1 MLGACVFGAVP
12 SAAQRSPGESL
23 PVHAVTLDNGMRILL
38 LPRGGPPTVSFVLQF
53 AVGGVHERLGTT
65 GIAHLL
71 EHMLFKGTET
81 IGTTDVEAERQLF
94 VLMDEAHDELLL
106 ARADRNEKR
115 VGDLS
120 QRIAELEDEAR
131 VYVESNEFD
140 RILSRAGA
148 RGLNAMTTNESTM
161 YFVDLPANR
170 IELFFALEA
179 DRMANPVFREFYSER
194 DVVTEERRLRIETNP
209 TGLLLEAHMRA
220 AFTLHPYGVP
230 VVGYMSDLETMSRA
244 DVRAYY
250 RRFYGPN
257 NAVLAVVGNFDV
269 AEVEDWARRYL
280 GPIPRGEVPP
290 PVLAEEPAQRGERRV
305 NIEWDAQPQ
314 LRIGW
319 HVPSSLHED
328 APALAVLSSILTGG
342 RTTYLHRRLVIEERI
357 ATSIFSSMGPGSLYP
372 QLFQI
377 EATPV
382 YPATTADLERA
393 IYDEIVE
400 VARKGPTSAEVER
413 VSNQIAAGAVRRIES
428 NLGLAFQIAGSES
441 LFGDWRETFRSSA
454 RLRRVTP
461 DDVRRVADQY
471 LRVANRTVATL
482 VKSGPSSPW

>member
-1 MLGACVFGAVP
+1 
-12 SAAQRSPGESL
+12 
-23 PVHAVTLDNGMRILL
+23 
-38 LPRGGPPTVSFVLQF
+38 
-53 AVGGVHERLGTT
+53 
-65 GIAHLL
+65 
-71 EHMLFKGTET
+71 
-81 IGTTDVEAERQLF
+81 
-94 VLMDEAHDELLL
+94 
-106 ARADRNEKR
+106 
-115 VGDLS
+115 
-120 QRIAELEDEAR
+120 
-131 VYVESNEFD
+131 
-140 RILSRAGA
+140 
-148 RGLNAMTTNESTM
+148 
-161 YFVDLPANR
+161 
-170 IELFFALEA
+170 
-179 DRMANPVFREFYSER
+179 
-194 DVVTEERRLRIETNP
+194 
-209 TGLLLEAHMRA
+209 
-220 AFTLHPYGVP
+220 
-230 VVGYMSDLETMSRA
+230 MSRS

-269 AEVEDWARRYL
+269 DEVEGWARRYL

-400 VARKGPTSAEVER
+400 LARKGPTSAEVER
-413 VSNQIAAGAVRRIES
+413 VSNQIAAGAVRRIAS